1 MGDPMKGYKILIVE
15 DDQKMNQA
23 LLHIISKEGY
33 SAQSVD
39 SGEKALEQI
48 KDTQFDLIISDL
60 KLPGIDGRQLLKA
73 TKKYDADILF
83 VIITAYGTVDTA
95 VSAMKEGAEDY
106 ILKPF
111 DMEELRLVIKKIMEK
126 RELFLSNIRLQR
138 QLEKKYTFEN
148 IIGTSEAMMAVF
160 KTINRVKDSKTTVLI
175 RGETGTGKELVARA
189 IHFNSDKA
197 SKPYLPVNCAALN
210 ENLLASELFGHVK
223 GAFTGAISDKTGLF
237 EAANGGTIFLD
248 EIGDIGTGLQQTFLR
263 ALENGE
269 IQPVGSFERKKVPVR
284 IIAATNK
291 NLEAMVDQGSF
302 RKDLYY
308 RLNVVI
314 IDLPP
319 LRDRKGDIGIL
330 AHHFLKQYSAQNN
343 ININRISQE
352 VLRLLE
358 DYPWPGNVRE
368 LENIIERATLFEISH
383 EITLDSLPPSLTT
396 SPLVSDMK
404 SCSKD
409 IKSLEQLSKKHII
422 KVLETTNQNK
432 TQASKLLGI
441 DRSTLWRIMNRL
453 EMN

>member
-1 MGDPMKGYKILIVE
+1 MKGYKVLIVE

-48 KDTQFDLIISDL
+48 KDTRFDLIISDL

-73 TKKYDADILF
+73 TKKYDASILF

-160 KTINRVKDSKTTVLI
+160 KTINYVKDSKTTVLI
-175 RGETGTGKELVARA
+175 CGETGTGKELVARA

-223 GAFTGAISDKTGLF
+223 GAFTGAISDKRGLF

-248 EIGDIGTGLQQTFLR
+248 EIGDIGIGLQQTFLR

-314 IDLPP
+314 IDVPP
-319 LRDRKGDIGIL
+319 LRERKSDIGIL
-330 AHHFLKQYSAQNN
+330 AYHFLKQYSAQNN
-343 ININRISQE
+343 KNINHISQE

-358 DYPWPGNVRE
+358 DYSWPGNVRE
-368 LENIIERATLFEISH
+368 LENIIERATLFEVSH

-396 SPLVSDMK
+396 APLVSDTK
-404 SCSKD
+404 SFSKD

-453 EMN
+453 EIK

>member
-1 MGDPMKGYKILIVE
+1 MKGYKILIVE
-15 DDQKMNQA
+15 DDQKMNQG
-23 LLHIISKEGY
+23 LLHVISKEGY
-33 SAQSVD
+33 VTESVD
-39 SGEKALEQI
+39 SGEKALEKI
-48 KDTQFDLIISDL
+48 KNTQFDLIISDF
-60 KLPGIDGRQLLKA
+60 KLPGINGMELLKA
-73 TKKYDADILF
+73 TKQYDANILF
-83 VIITAYGTVDTA
+83 IMITAYGTVDTA
-95 VSAMKEGAEDY
+95 VSAMKNGAEDY

-111 DMEELRLVIKKIMEK
+111 DMEELRLVVKKTMEK
-126 RELFLSNIRLQR
+126 RELFLNNVRLQH
-138 QLEKKYTFEN
+138 QLEKKYTFDN
-148 IIGTSEAMMAVF
+148 IIGTSETMMTVF
-160 KTINRVKDSKTTVLI
+160 KTINRIKDSNATVLI
-175 RGETGTGKELVARA
+175 HGETGTGKELVARA

-223 GAFTGAISDKTGLF
+223 GAFTGAIADKTGLF

-269 IQPVGSFERKKVPVR
+269 IQQVGSFERKKVLVR

-291 NLEAMVDQGSF
+291 NLEAMVEKGSF

-330 AHHFLKQYSAQNN
+330 AHHFLKQYSVQNN
-343 ININRISQE
+343 KNINRISHE
-352 VLRLLE
+352 VLRFLE
-358 DYPWPGNVRE
+358 NYDWPGNVRE
-368 LENIIERATLFEISH
+368 LENIIERATLFEISQ
-383 EITLDSLPPSLTT
+383 EITVDSLPPALTM
-396 SPLVSDMK
+396 PPMVSDTEPF
-404 SCSKD
+404 SKD

-422 KVLETTNQNK
+422 NVLKMTEQNK

-453 EMN
+453 KMN

>member
-1 MGDPMKGYKILIVE
+1 MKGYKILIVE
-15 DDQKMNQA
+15 DDQKMNQG
-23 LLHIISKEGY
+23 LLHIISKQGY
-33 SAQSVD
+33 TVQSVD

-73 TKKYDADILF
+73 TKKYDANILF

-160 KTINRVKDSKTTVLI
+160 KTINYVKDSKTTVLI

-223 GAFTGAISDKTGLF
+223 GAFTGAISDKRGLF
-237 EAANGGTIFLD
+237 EAADGGTIFLD
-248 EIGDIGTGLQQTFLR
+248 EIGDIGIGLQQTFLR

-291 NLEAMVDQGSF
+291 NLEAMVDRGSF

-319 LRDRKGDIGIL
+319 LRERKGDIGIL
-330 AHHFLKQYSAQNN
+330 AYHFLKQYSAQNN
-343 ININRISQE
+343 KNINRISQE

-358 DYPWPGNVRE
+358 DYSWPGNVRE
-368 LENIIERATLFEISH
+368 LENIIERATLFEVSQD
-383 EITLDSLPPSLTT
+383 ITKDSLPPALTMPT
-396 SPLVSDMK
+396 IVSDSK
-404 SCSKD
+404 SFPKD

-432 TQASKLLGI
+432 TRASKLLGI

-453 EMN
+453 KIK

>member
-1 MGDPMKGYKILIVE
+1 MKGYKILIVE
-15 DDQKMNQA
+15 DDQKMNQG
-23 LLHIISKEGY
+23 LVHIISKEGY
-33 SAQSVD
+33 IVESVD
-39 SGEKALEQI
+39 SGEKALKKI
-48 KDTQFDLIISDL
+48 KDTQFDLVISDF

-95 VSAMKEGAEDY
+95 VCAMKEGAEDY

-111 DMEELRLVIKKIMEK
+111 EMEELRLVIKKIMEK

-148 IIGTSEAMMAVF
+148 IIGTSEAMMTVF

-175 RGETGTGKELVARA
+175 CGETGTGKELVARA

-223 GAFTGAISDKTGLF
+223 GAFTGAISDKLGLF
-237 EAANGGTIFLD
+237 EAANQGTIFLD
-248 EIGDIGTGLQQTFLR
+248 EVGDIGAGLQQTFLR

-269 IQPVGSFERKKVPVR
+269 IQPVGSFERKKVFVR

-291 NLEAMVDQGSF
+291 NLETMVEQGSF

-319 LRDRKGDIGIL
+319 LRERKADIGIL

-343 ININRISQE
+343 KSIKHISQE

-358 DYPWPGNVRE
+358 NYSWPGNVRE
-368 LENIIERATLFEISH
+368 LENIIERATLFEVSH
-383 EITLDSLPPSLTT
+383 EITLDSLPSALTT
-396 SPLVSDMK
+396 PPLVSDTE
-404 SCSKD
+404 SFSKD

-422 KVLETTNQNK
+422 KVLEITDHNK

-453 EMN
+453 KIE

>member
-1 MGDPMKGYKILIVE
+1 MQGYKVLIVE
-15 DDQKMNQA
+15 DDKKMNQG
-23 LLHIISKEGY
+23 LVHIISKEGY
-33 SAQSVD
+33 IVESVD
-39 SGEKALEQI
+39 SGEKALEKI
-48 KDTQFDLIISDL
+48 NNTQFDLVISDL
-60 KLPGIDGRQLLKA
+60 KLPGIDGMELLKA
-73 TKKYDADILF
+73 IKKYDINILF

-111 DMEELRLVIKKIMEK
+111 DMEELRLVIKKTMEK
-126 RELFLSNIRLQR
+126 RELFLNNLRLQS
-138 QLEKKYTFEN
+138 QLQKKYTFEN
-148 IIGTSEAMMAVF
+148 IIGTSEAIMTVF

-189 IHFNSDKA
+189 IHFNSTKA

-237 EAANGGTIFLD
+237 EAANNGTVFLD
-248 EIGDIGTGLQQTFLR
+248 EIGDIGPGLQQTFLR

-269 IQPVGSFERKKVPVR
+269 IQPVGSFERKKVSVR

-291 NLEAMVDQGSF
+291 NIEDMVEQGDF

-319 LRDRKGDIGIL
+319 LRKRKGDIAIL
-330 AHHFLKQYSAQNN
+330 ADHFLKQYSAQNN
-343 ININRISQE
+343 INIKRISQE

-358 DYPWPGNVRE
+358 NHDWPGNVRE
-368 LENIIERATLFEISH
+368 LENIIERATLFE
-383 EITLDSLPPSLTT
+383 
-396 SPLVSDMK
+396 VSDMITEK
-404 SCSKD
+404 SLPSALTTPSPILDNEDYHSKD

-422 KVLETTNQNK
+422 KVLQITGNNK

-441 DRSTLWRIMNRL
+441 DRSTLWRIINRL
-453 EMN
+453 KMN

>member
-1 MGDPMKGYKILIVE
+1 MKGYKILIVE

>member
-1 MGDPMKGYKILIVE
+1 MKGYKILIVE
-15 DDQKMNQA
+15 DDPKMNA
-23 LLHIISKEGY
+23 GLVHIVSKEGY
-33 SAQSVD
+33 IVESVD
-39 SGEKALEQI
+39 SGEKALEKI
-48 KDTQFDLIISDL
+48 KETKFDLVISDL
-60 KLPGIDGRQLLKA
+60 KLPGIDGMELLKA
-73 TKKYDADILF
+73 TKKYDVSTLF

-95 VSAMKEGAEDY
+95 VSAMKHGAEDY

-111 DMEELRLVIKKIMEK
+111 DLEELRLIIKKTMEK
-126 RELFLSNIRLQR
+126 RELFLSNVRLQR
-138 QLEKKYTFEN
+138 QLQKKYTFDN
-148 IIGTSEAMMAVF
+148 IIGTSEAMMTIF
-160 KTINRVKDSKTTVLI
+160 KIINKVKDSKTTVLI

-237 EAANGGTIFLD
+237 EAANGGTIFFD
-248 EIGDIGTGLQQTFLR
+248 EVGDIGAGLQQTFLR
-263 ALENGE
+263 VLENGE
-269 IQPVGSFERKKVPVR
+269 IQPVGSFKRKKVSVR

-291 NLEAMVDQGSF
+291 NIEEMVEQGSF

-319 LRDRKGDIGIL
+319 LRKRKGDIGIL

-343 ININRISQE
+343 KNLEQISQE
-352 VLRLLE
+352 VMRLLE
-358 DYPWPGNVRE
+358 NYEWPGNVRE
-368 LENIIERATLFEISH
+368 LENIIERATLFEVSN
-383 EITLDSLPPSLTT
+383 EITKHSLPPVLTT
-396 SPLVSDMK
+396 SNSISDMD
-404 SCSKD
+404 SSSKD
-409 IKSLEQLSKKHII
+409 ITSLEQLTKKHIMKI
-422 KVLETTNQNK
+422 LQRADNNK

-453 EMN
+453 KIN

>member
-1 MGDPMKGYKILIVE
+1 MKGYKILIVE

-343 ININRISQE
+343 KNINRISQE

>member
-1 MGDPMKGYKILIVE
+1 MKGYKILIVE
-15 DDQKMNQA
+15 DDQKMNQG
-23 LLHIISKEGY
+23 LLHVISKEGY
-33 SAQSVD
+33 DAQAVD
-39 SGEKALEQI
+39 SGEKALEKI
-48 KDTQFDLIISDL
+48 KNTQFDLVISDF
-60 KLPGIDGRQLLKA
+60 KLPGINGMELLKA
-73 TKKYDADILF
+73 TKRHDVNILF
-83 VIITAYGTVDTA
+83 IIITAYGTVDTA
-95 VSAMKEGAEDY
+95 VSAMKKGAEDY

-111 DMEELRLVIKKIMEK
+111 DMEELRVVVKKTMEK
-126 RELFLSNIRLQR
+126 RELFLSNLRLQH
-138 QLEKKYTFEN
+138 QLQKKYTFEN
-148 IIGTSEAMMAVF
+148 IIGTSEAMMTVF
-160 KTINRVKDSKTTVLI
+160 KIINNIKDSKATVLI
-175 RGETGTGKELVARA
+175 NGETGTGKELVARA

-223 GAFTGAISDKTGLF
+223 GAFTGAVSDKRGLF

-269 IQPVGSFERKKVPVR
+269 IQPVGSFERKKVWVR
-284 IIAATNK
+284 ILAATNK
-291 NLEAMVDQGSF
+291 NLEAMVEQGSF

-319 LRDRKGDIGIL
+319 LRKRKGDIGIL

-343 ININRISQE
+343 KNIKRISQE

-358 DYPWPGNVRE
+358 NYDWPGNIRE
-368 LENIIERATLFEISH
+368 LENIIERATLFEVSN
-383 EITLDSLPPSLTT
+383 EITKNSLPPVLTMP
-396 SPLVSDMK
+396 PLVSGIEPF
-404 SCSKD
+404 SKD

-422 KVLETTNQNK
+422 NVLDMTGNNK

-453 EMN
+453 KMN

>member
-1 MGDPMKGYKILIVE
+1 MKGYKILIVE
-15 DDQKMNQA
+15 DDQKMNQG
-23 LLHIISKEGY
+23 LLHIISKQGY
-33 SAQSVD
+33 TVQSVD

-106 ILKPF
+106 NLKPF

-148 IIGTSEAMMAVF
+148 IIGTSEPMMAVF
-160 KTINRVKDSKTTVLI
+160 KTINYVKDSKTTVLI

-223 GAFTGAISDKTGLF
+223 GAFTGAISDKRGLF
-237 EAANGGTIFLD
+237 EAADGGTIFLD
-248 EIGDIGTGLQQTFLR
+248 EIGDIGIGLQQTFLR

-269 IQPVGSFERKKVPVR
+269 IQPLGPFERKKVPRR

-291 NLEAMVDQGSF
+291 NLEAMVDRGSF

-308 RLNVVI
+308 RLNVVN

-319 LRDRKGDIGIL
+319 LRERKGDIGIL
-330 AHHFLKQYSAQNN
+330 AYHFLKQYSAQNN
-343 ININRISQE
+343 KNINRISQE

-358 DYPWPGNVRE
+358 DYSWPGNVRE
-368 LENIIERATLFEISH
+368 LENIIERATLFEISQD
-383 EITLDSLPPSLTT
+383 ITKDSLPPALTMPT
-396 SPLVSDMK
+396 IVSDSK
-404 SCSKD
+404 SFPKD

-432 TQASKLLGI
+432 TRASKLLGI

-453 EMN
+453 KIK